1 MAGYGY
7 KELNTFY
14 LDNEFPSGVN
24 MEMDEVIKVTLY
36 CNFHFQ
42 SFPFDDQKCDLSLYD
57 AIYTKET
64 TVLNAT
70 TNGGDSD
77 LCYKEKQ
84 CKWFHENEWIF
95 LPEQYGIP
103 YIIKMKYKGTN
114 NFDVDLDHHDQ
125 KSVFTIKFAMK
136 RNSLGHLV
144 GSFYLPTGLF
154 AFLSIGSYI
163 INPDIVSIMKHFLSY
178 FSKIYMQS
186 L

>member
-1 MAGYGY
+1 MSSGTDYITIDKETSEIIWHPRLSFYNIKSIDKMAGYGY

-103 YIIKMKYKGTN
+103 YIIKMKYKDTN
-114 NFDVDLDHHDQ
+114 NVR
-125 KSVFTIKFAMK
+125 FTFNFHI
-136 RNSLGHLV
+136 NNYLG
-144 GSFYLPTGLF
+144 
-154 AFLSIGSYI
+154 
-163 INPDIVSIMKHFLSY
+163 
-178 FSKIYMQS
+178 
-186 L
+186 